1 MVMVM
6 VMVMVMTMSIMVS
19 HGSLATG
26 RDWLSKIDSKS
37 PPWTDNHDIAALD
50 DDDDG

>member
-1 MVMVM
+1 MFLVMMVMVM
-6 VMVMVMTMSIMVS
+6 VMVIMVS

-26 RDWLSKIDSKS
+26 IDWLSKIDSKS